1 MLSGSVTEV
10 GPPSS
15 SVSVV
20 TARPIRIQN
29 MLKLIGD
36 CPNCAKQPSSR
47 WLAAKAVAAMAVTVR
62 PSTVSGTTAG
72 RASRG
77 QRTSAREP
85 SGRGAKSAVRGR
97 ASVSDSSFRW
107 LSRANSALMSGASPP
122 QSSSSSSSCKRAAS
136 AAPGREEAFF
146 VSGAGG
152 VQRLPSVPAL
162 VTSNCSS
169 SILHQSC
176 QIDLVQQLLRLP
188 VQQQIPAGCKV
199 IGAEKLPQ
207 KCGGYGGYGQIV
219 YRHAQLCSLTEGFL

>member
-36 CPNCAKQPSSR
+36 CPNCAKQLSSR

-77 QRTSAREP
+77 QRTSAKEP
-85 SGRGAKSAVRGR
+85 SG
-97 ASVSDSSFRW
+97 
-107 LSRANSALMSGASPP
+107 
-122 QSSSSSSSCKRAAS
+122 
-136 AAPGREEAFF
+136 
-146 VSGAGG
+146 
-152 VQRLPSVPAL
+152 
-162 VTSNCSS
+162 
-169 SILHQSC
+169 
-176 QIDLVQQLLRLP
+176 
-188 VQQQIPAGCKV
+188 
-199 IGAEKLPQ
+199 
-207 KCGGYGGYGQIV
+207 
-219 YRHAQLCSLTEGFL
+219 

>member
-1 MLSGSVTEV
+1 MWVMLSGSVTEV

-47 WLAAKAVAAMAVTVR
+47 WLEAKAAAAMAVTVR

-162 VTSNCSS
+162 VISNCSS

-176 QIDLVQQLLRLP
+176 QIDLVQQLL
-188 VQQQIPAGCKV
+188 
-199 IGAEKLPQ
+199 
-207 KCGGYGGYGQIV
+207 
-219 YRHAQLCSLTEGFL
+219 